1 MNHAGHDDAAMDH
14 GGRGAMPDMC
24 SMSML
29 FTWDTRNLC
38 IVFRQWHIRTTPG
51 LILSLAA
58 VVLLA
63 MGYEALRALSR
74 AYEDGI
80 NQRLS
85 VMPRRNRENA
95 SKRGHVVKAVLYGVQ
110 NFYAF
115 MLMLIFMTYNGWV
128 MIAVSL
134 GAFLGYLVFGHSTSA
149 TKDNACH

>member
-115 MLMLIFMTYNGWV
+115 MLM
-128 MIAVSL
+128 
-134 GAFLGYLVFGHSTSA
+134 
-149 TKDNACH
+149 